1 MVSNGSV
8 KEFVL
13 ITQDEYSFLKH
24 KGQKEDQNLDSR
36 EKQKRNFLAQFT
48 PNPEEPQLHL
58 EADPNEENPT
68 IHQEQSLLAQINLNS
83 RFQEKKKTLDSKTSE
98 NSSTDYQVNNTPDR
112 VLSSLL
118 QSGITGGKIERSRQI
133 LKAIQQ
139 SERVCIDD
147 NTQSIFLDQQDTRIG
162 VTDFLTALQVN
173 TKQLPKQLLNLVEVL
188 RLPQYLLANTYAR
201 QTSSQIQ
208 SRLASGESVAKR
220 IKLDTEP
227 NSSWLTIWT
236 FSQWV
241 RGRRNG
247 FVDHVK
253 KIWAKDQKSAPQYG
267 VIFAV
272 GFTSSVPVS
281 KPSVNIL
288 TTLYV
293 QIAQKREFW
302 LRMMTRSRQHLTRFT
317 IPTPIL
323 RKPQHS
329 GAGIIW

>member
-24 KGQKEDQNLDSR
+24 KGQKEDQNLDTR

-48 PNPEEPQLHL
+48 PNPEEPPLHL
-58 EADPNEENPT
+58 EADPKEENPT
-68 IHQEQSLLAQINLNS
+68 IQQEQSLLAQINLNS
-83 RFQEKKKTLDSKTSE
+83 RFQEKKKTLDTKTSE

-139 SERVCIDD
+139 SERVCIDE

-227 NSSWLTIWT
+227 NSSWLTI
-236 FSQWV
+236 
-241 RGRRNG
+241 
-247 FVDHVK
+247 
-253 KIWAKDQKSAPQYG
+253 
-267 VIFAV
+267 
-272 GFTSSVPVS
+272 
-281 KPSVNIL
+281 
-288 TTLYV
+288 
-293 QIAQKREFW
+293 
-302 LRMMTRSRQHLTRFT
+302 
-317 IPTPIL
+317 
-323 RKPQHS
+323 
-329 GAGIIW
+329 